1 MEIKMNWLLPAV
13 VLFFAN
19 KLQAEPIYFQKY
31 YPAADKASPAII
43 LLHTSGGYKSVTT
56 KIKPYTDAG
65 YVVYTPDFFKRY
77 GITTTTRF
85 QTWTHYRNNIERE
98 LNEIVH
104 LMKSDER
111 VDASNV
117 FAVGF
122 SNGGYWASYLS
133 ATGSVNAGIS
143 HYGVWDFPGNVD
155 GYPVKYFHIA
165 SNPVLAL
172 IGKNDQTQRYERVL
186 PQVQKAEKLSP
197 RVVWKIYEASHSWDC
212 SVCNQEY
219 IYNDAVTKDAFKS
232 TLDFIKENTK

>member
-77 GITTTTRF
+77 GITTT
-85 QTWTHYRNNIERE
+85 
-98 LNEIVH
+98 
-104 LMKSDER
+104 
-111 VDASNV
+111 NV

-212 SVCNQEY
+212 LVCNQEY